1 MLTFPILDANN
12 QGNFDSS
19 LYSLIFMIIL
29 IAVFWLLLI
38 RPQRKK
44 EKQDAEMRKNIQIG
58 DEVVTAGGIVGI
70 VCKVEEQTVVIE
82 TTGDRSKFRIQKWA
96 ISQNITAIENQKAS
110 AAAVAAAKK
119 AKAEE
124 DQKAKEEKSK
134 GKAKKDKEPKA
145 DK

>member
-1 MLTFPILDANN
+1 MLLFPVLDAANMT
-12 QGNFDSS
+12 DTTASM
-19 LYSLIFMIIL
+19 YSLIFMLIL
-29 IAVFWLLLI
+29 IVVFYLLLI

-44 EKQDAEMRKNIQIG
+44 EKKDAEMRKNIQIG

-96 ISQNITAIENQKAS
+96 ISQNVTAIENEKAN

-119 AKAEE
+119 TKSEE
-124 DQKAKEEKSK
+124 KVNEKAKE
-134 GKAKKDKEPKA
+134 KETESDNK
-145 DK
+145 